1 MSERPYDTLPFWWD
15 AASEEEKER
24 VNTLVR
30 PTPTSVVLSQN
41 FPCPDCE
48 AETPQAY
55 LCDPEPDSV
64 LEWLGEV
71 GEWDQRVGRFMRCF
85 VCNAVWAHHVGF
97 KGYPGAPEQMSRV
110 VPPPPSALKR
120 KREGAEEEGAE
131 EPPQKRLK
139 EEPTVPA
146 VDTKTD

>member
-1 MSERPYDTLPFWWD
+1 MTDDRPYDKLPFWWD
-15 AASEEEKER
+15 TASEEEKER
-24 VNTLVR
+24 VYKRLR
-30 PTPTSVVLSQN
+30 PTPKSVALSQN

-55 LCDPEPDSV
+55 LRNPEPDSV

-71 GEWDQRVGRFMRCF
+71 GEWDQRVGRFVRCF
-85 VCNAVWAHHVGF
+85 VCDAAWAHHVGF
-97 KGYPGAPEQMSRV
+97 KGYPGAPEHMSRV
-110 VPPPPSALKR
+110 LPPPPAPKR
-120 KREGAEEEGAE
+120 KREDAEEEGAE

-139 EEPTVPA
+139 EEPSVVV